1 MRIRPA
7 FVAFAVLSSSS
18 LALAQTPPRVEPSE
32 PARSPGPFSVSAGG
46 HALLTLGDAC
56 RKSSLDTVE
65 CTQGTAWTGL
75 HIAPR
80 WAVSRALSLGLV
92 GALAWRPS
100 SMGTQSSSGV
110 STDFEQ
116 RMWRL
121 SAEARWHPFDTRAV
135 VPWFGL
141 EAGVASA
148 RDSMVYHGVPG
159 RDRESV
165 SQLAPLAAIGAGAE
179 WYLIPRLALGLEL
192 RGLVIA
198 WGSDPPR
205 LGTDGARATEYG
217 IQPGVSLGLN
227 LTFRP

>member
-1 MRIRPA
+1 MRINSA
-7 FVAFAVLSSSS
+7 SVAVAILSSTS
-18 LALAQTPPRVEPSE
+18 LALAQTPPPVAPSE
-32 PARSPGPFSVSAGG
+32 PARAPSPFSVSAGG
-46 HALLTLGDAC
+46 HALVTLGDSC
-56 RKSSLDTVE
+56 RRSSLDTVE
-65 CTQGTAWTGL
+65 CTGGTAWTGL
-75 HIAPR
+75 HLAPR

-100 SMGTQSSSGV
+100 STGTRSSSGV

-116 RMWRL
+116 RLWRV
-121 SAEARWHPFDTRAV
+121 SAEARWLPFDTRSL

-165 SQLAPLAAIGAGAE
+165 SQLAPLAAIGAGAD
-179 WYLIPRLALGLEL
+179 WYLIPQLALGLEL